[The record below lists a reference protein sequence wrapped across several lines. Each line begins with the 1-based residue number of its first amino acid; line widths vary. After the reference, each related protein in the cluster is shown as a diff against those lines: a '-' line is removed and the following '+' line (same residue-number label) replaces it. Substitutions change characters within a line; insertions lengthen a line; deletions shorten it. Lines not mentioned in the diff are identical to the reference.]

1 MELKDTLN
9 LPKTDIP
16 MKGDLAIVEPARVKQ
31 WADAGL
37 YSSIRQARRGAPKF
51 VLHDGPPFA
60 NGDIHIGT
68 ALNKILK
75 DIIVKYKTLQ
85 GFDAPFVPGWDCHGL
100 PIEMKVM
107 QQFREAGV
115 TNPSVSEVRN
125 ACAAYASKFIDI
137 QREQFKRLGITADWS
152 NPYLTMDKAF
162 EADELRMFADLVEK
176 GFVYRGKKPVYWSI
190 PCKTALA
197 ESEVEYQEHTSQS
210 VFVAMPLS
218 DVHDTSIVI
227 WTTTPWTL
235 PANLAI
241 AFNPAFSYVSVLVAG
256 HNYIVCADLVV
267 TVAAKCGWTDY
278 ATKPV
283 DVNQLNSAKYSHP
296 FCARTSPL
304 LAADF
309 VTRDSGS
316 GFVHIAPGHG
326 LDDYKLGHQNSLPI
340 YSPVDDEGRLSLT
353 ADLPINEQMP
363 ASLIG
368 KSILSKKGSS
378 EANLAVLEELKLR
391 GFLLQTENYAHS
403 YPHCWRSKTPVV
415 FRAMDQWFIN
425 IDHDN
430 FREKA
435 LATVATVNWIPA
447 WGQNRIKGAIQS
459 RPDWCISRQRSWGV
473 PLPVFYTA
481 NGDALLDAQVIRKVA
496 DLFSIEG
503 SNVWFDLSVEDLW
516 AKVKPSDWIGEVPTT
531 KSSDTLDVWID
542 SGSSSRAVTS
552 KRMELRGSDLPY
564 QADLYLE
571 GSDQHRGW
579 FQSSLLLSLAGNGG
593 MPFKSVITHG
603 FMVKAST
610 EKPGEKEKI
619 AKSSNYSKPESS
631 ERYVNLFGADIVRL
645 WVASQDYQNDIWVGD
660 NRLVSVAETYRI
672 IRNSIR
678 FQISNLFDFNPAIDT
693 VPVEQLTEPDRW
705 ILNQFYHF
713 EHEVI
718 RAYDAY
724 DFHTVY
730 QKTVQFMTV
739 DLSSI
744 YHDAIKDRMYTGGA
758 KSLARRSTQTTL
770 HRLASSLC
778 QLLSPILVFTTE
790 ELWGKIPGHQESVYL
805 SPRLEGGIQSPQEFA
820 QDWNKLL
827 EIRATV
833 LPLIEDVRKAKLIG
847 KALEAVVQCQTS
859 EVKFMQS
866 NASYLAELLN
876 VSGFEVVT
884 GVETSYKVI
893 TAKEVGRQKCERCW
907 HWTFDIGQ
915 STTYST
921 VCNSC
926 AKTLEAYV
934 PKPSQ
939 QV

>member
-16 MKGDLAIVEPARVKQ
+16 MKGDLAVVEPARVKQ
-31 WADAGL
+31 WTDADL
-37 YSSIRQARRGAPKF
+37 YGSIRKARRGATKF

-75 DIIVKYKTLQ
+75 DIIVKYKTLR
-85 GFDAPFVPGWDCHGL
+85 GYDAPCVPGWDCHGL

-115 TNPSVSEVRN
+115 TNPSVSEVRD
-125 ACAAYASKFIDI
+125 ACAVYAGKFVDI
-137 QREQFKRLGITADWS
+137 QREQFKRLGIIADWAQ
-152 NPYLTMDKAF
+152 PYLTMTNTY

-210 VFVAMPLS
+210 VFVAMPL
-218 DVHDTSIVI
+218 VGVANTSIVI

-241 AFNPAFSYVSVLVAG
+241 AFNPAFSYLSVSFAG
-256 HNYIVCADLVV
+256 HNYIVCSDLVAA
-267 TVAAKCGWTDY
+267 VAAKCGWADY
-278 ATKPV
+278 TTNPV
-283 DVNQLNSAKYSHP
+283 DSSMLNAAQYQHP

-326 LDDYKLGHQNSLPI
+326 LDDYKLGHRNNLPI
-340 YSPVDDEGRLSLT
+340 YSPVDDEGKLTIT
-353 ADLPINEQMP
+353 ADLPVEAQMP
-363 ASLIG
+363 STLVG
-368 KSILSKKGSS
+368 KSILSKRGSS
-378 EANLAVLEELKLR
+378 EANLAVLEELKSR
-391 GFLLQTENYAHS
+391 KALLQTENYVHS

-425 IDHDN
+425 VDHDN
-430 FREKA
+430 FRAKA
-435 LATVATVNWIPA
+435 LTAASQVNWIPA
-447 WGQNRIKGAIQS
+447 WGENRIKGAMQS
-459 RPDWCISRQRSWGV
+459 RPDWCISRQRAWGV
-473 PLPVFYTA
+473 PLPIFYAST
-481 NGDALLDAQVIRKVA
+481 GEALLNAEVIRNVA
-496 DLFSIEG
+496 NLVSSEG
-503 SNVWFDLSVEDLW
+503 SNVWFNLSVEELW
-516 AKVKPSDWIGEVPTT
+516 AKVKPVNWTGATPVA

-552 KRMELRGSDLPY
+552 RRPELRGLPLPF

-579 FQSSLLLSLAGNGG
+579 FQSSLLLSLAGNGDV
-593 MPFKSVITHG
+593 PFKTVITHG

-678 FQISNLFDFNPAIDT
+678 FQISNLFDFDPAGDS
-693 VPVEQLTEPDRW
+693 VAEEQLTELDRW
-705 ILNQFYHF
+705 ILNQFTTYQQ
-713 EHEVI
+713 EVLK
-718 RAYDAY
+718 AYDAY

-758 KSLARRSTQTTL
+758 KSSARRSTQTTL
-770 HRLASSLC
+770 HRLAEGLC
-778 QLLSPILVFTTE
+778 QLLSPILVFTAE
-790 ELWGKIPGHQESVYL
+790 ELWNKIPGQRQSVHL
-805 SPRLEGGIQSPQEFA
+805 TPLIETGWVKSEELTEH
-820 QDWNKLL
+820 WNKLL
-827 EIRATV
+827 AVRSAV

-847 KALEAVVQCQTS
+847 KALEAVVQCQTP
-859 EVKFMQS
+859 EVAFMQA
-866 NASYLAELLN
+866 NAHLLTELLN
-876 VSGFEVVT
+876 VSGFEVST
-884 GVETSYKVI
+884 GTETVYKVI
-893 TAKEVGRQKCERCW
+893 TAQASGRKKCERCW
-907 HWTFDIGQ
+907 HWTFDVGQ
-915 STTYST
+915 SNDNPTICQSCVTTLK
-921 VCNSC
+921 N
-926 AKTLEAYV
+926 YV
-934 PKPSQ
+934 PKSSN
-939 QV
+939 